1 MKFRDYY
8 NVLGVERNATQKDIK
23 LAYRRLARKFHPD
36 VSKEPDAEQRFK
48 EMKEAYEV
56 LKDEEKRAA
65 YDKFGENWKSGQNF
79 QPPPDWNTQYST
91 DTSDIGGGAEYS
103 DFFESLFGRAR
114 GGSGAGRR
122 GFENIRMDGE
132 DVTASI
138 SVSIE
143 DAYRGAT
150 RQISFATM
158 EADANGRPVQKER
171 RLKVVIPKGI
181 MADQRIR
188 LEKQGGKGMGQGAA
202 PGDLYLR
209 VQFEPHPLYRAEGRD
224 IHLSLPVSP
233 WEAALGRQVKAPTLG
248 GAVDLRIPAGSSSG
262 KRLRLKGR
270 GLPGDPPGDQF
281 VELQIV
287 LPKKTA
293 DDEKALYE
301 KLADNADFNP
311 REHMGV

>member
-8 NVLGVERNATQKDIK
+8 NVLGVERTATQKDIK
-23 LAYRRLARKFHPD
+23 LAYRRLARKYHPD

-79 QPPPDWNTQYST
+79 QPPPDWEPRYST
-91 DTSDIGGGAEYS
+91 GTGDVGGGEEYS

-114 GGSGAGRR
+114 SGAAGGRR
-122 GFENIRMDGE
+122 GFENFRMDGE
-132 DVTASI
+132 DVTATI

-158 EADANGRPVQKER
+158 EADASGRPVQKER
-171 RLKVVIPKGI
+171 RLNVAIPKGI

-188 LEKQGGKGMGQGAA
+188 LEKQGGKGIGKDAT

-209 VQFEPHPLYRAEGRD
+209 VQFEPHTLYRAEGRD
-224 IHLSLPVSP
+224 IYLTLPVSP

-270 GLPGDPPGDQF
+270 GLPGDPPGDQY

-287 LPKKTA
+287 VPKKTDA
-293 DDEKALYE
+293 EEQALYE
-301 KLADNADFNP
+301 KLADNTAFNP
-311 REHMGV
+311 REQMGV